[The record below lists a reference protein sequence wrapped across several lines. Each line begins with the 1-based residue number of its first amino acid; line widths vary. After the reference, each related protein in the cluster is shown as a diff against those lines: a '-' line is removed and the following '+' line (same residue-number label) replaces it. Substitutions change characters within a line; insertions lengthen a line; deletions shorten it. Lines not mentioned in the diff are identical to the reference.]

1 MALVATS
8 TRYGY
13 HRDEMY
19 FIAAGAHPAFGYP
32 DQPPIVPLVTWAMQ
46 EIAPGS
52 LLLLRLPSELVAA
65 ATTVLAALVAREV
78 GGSRRAQVIAAAC
91 TAASGV
97 ALAVGHFVTTT
108 TFDLLST
115 TALGW
120 LLVRAVVRGSG
131 AAVLAAGVVAGIGGE
146 AKPQVLFV
154 ATVFALVLLVVGPRR
169 PLVSWWGAGGV
180 AAAVALT
187 MPYAVWQQ
195 IHGWPQLTVA
205 GNIAGSAE
213 GGRAG
218 FIPFQLVMVSPLLVP
233 VWVAGLLAPFR
244 RAALRSLRFV
254 PIAYGALAVLYIVGN
269 GKAYYLASL
278 YPLLLGL
285 GAVPVAAW
293 TLRARYGAAVLW
305 AAIGLSAA
313 VSAVIALPL
322 LPETSLQGS
331 FVMAVNPD
339 MGETVGWPA
348 FANTVAERLAR
359 DPAGRAAA
367 HGDLH
372 EQLRRGGRRRPA
384 RRLTRAAARLQ
395 RAQRV
400 QRVGAA
406 AADRHPRA
414 AHRLRRAGRRGAG
427 LHELPEAGDDRRRGR
442 PRQRR
447 AGASAASVPGLG
459 AVVGALAPTHALQ
472 LGSEDGEHVV
482 GVLRRPARCA

>member
-1 MALVATS
+1 VALVATS

-65 ATTVLAALVAREV
+65 ATTAFAALVAREA

-91 TAASGV
+91 TAVSGV

-120 LLVRAVVRGSG
+120 LLVRAVVRKSG
-131 AAVLAAGVVAGIGGE
+131 ASVLAAGVVAGIGGE

-169 PLVSWWGAGGV
+169 PLMSWWGAGGV

-218 FIPFQLVMVSPLLVP
+218 FLPFQLVMVSPLLVP

-244 RAALRSLRFV
+244 RATLHSLRFV

-293 TLRARYGAAVLW
+293 TLRARFGAAVLW
-305 AAIGLSAA
+305 TAIGLSAA

-331 FVMAVNPD
+331 FTMAVNPD
-339 MGETVGWPA
+339 IGETVGWPA
-348 FANTVAERLAR
+348 FATTVARAWHR
-359 DPAGRAAA
+359 IPPA
-367 HGDLH
+367 
-372 EQLRRGGRRRPA
+372 ERRRTAIFTSNYGEAGAVDLLGASRGLPRA
-384 RRLTRAAARLQ
+384 YSGHNGFSEWGQPPPTDTRALLIGYDGQADAAPDFVSCRKLATIDDRVGLDNDEQGLPLLLCRVSEPWSELWPRLT
-395 RAQRV
+395 
-400 QRVGAA
+400 
-406 AADRHPRA
+406 HFN
-414 AHRLRRAGRRGAG
+414 
-427 LHELPEAGDDRRRGR
+427 
-442 PRQRR
+442 
-447 AGASAASVPGLG
+447 
-459 AVVGALAPTHALQ
+459 
-472 LGSEDGEHVV
+472 
-482 GVLRRPARCA
+482 